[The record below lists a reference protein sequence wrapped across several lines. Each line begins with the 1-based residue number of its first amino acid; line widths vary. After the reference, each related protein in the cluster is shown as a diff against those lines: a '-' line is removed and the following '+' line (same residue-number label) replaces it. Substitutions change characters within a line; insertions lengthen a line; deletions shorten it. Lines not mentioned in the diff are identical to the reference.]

1 MRIDPGA
8 VMWSAPERE
17 RAGRPL
23 LILLH
28 GLGSHEG
35 DLFGLGPY
43 LPLGP
48 VLASVRAPN
57 PHQGGYAWYP
67 AGERT
72 AEHADASSI
81 ALLDW
86 IDTLSYTSVG
96 VLGFSQG
103 GAIATQLLRH
113 RPHFFRYAV
122 NLAGFVMPDENP
134 GDEELARVAPPVF
147 WGRGTHD
154 DVIPMFLI
162 EHTTQWLPGR
172 VDLSGRVYTGL
183 THSISEQELADV
195 DAFLRKRLEEAAAS

>member
-1 MRIDPGA
+1 MQIDPGA

-17 RAGRPL
+17 RGGRPL

-48 VLASVRAPN
+48 VLASVRAPI
-57 PHQGGYAWYP
+57 PHQGGFAWYP
-67 AGERT
+67 AGERSG
-72 AEHADASSI
+72 EHADASAV

-113 RPHFFRYAV
+113 RPRFFRYAV
-122 NLAGFVMPDENP
+122 NLAGFVMPDDNP

-147 WGRGTHD
+147 WGRGTID
-154 DVIPMFLI
+154 DVIPGSLV
-162 EHTTQWLPGR
+162 EYTQAWLPLHTTMTERIYEGLGHGVNGAQLQDVQEFIR
-172 VDLSGRVYTGL
+172 VVG
-183 THSISEQELADV
+183 
-195 DAFLRKRLEEAAAS
+195 

>member
-48 VLASVRAPN
+48 VLASVRAPI
-57 PHQGGYAWYP
+57 PHLGGFAWYP

-72 AEHADASSI
+72 GEHADASAV

-113 RPHFFRYAV
+113 RPRFFRYAV

-147 WGRGTHD
+147 WGRGTID
-154 DVIPMFLI
+154 DVIPGSLV
-162 EHTTQWLPGR
+162 EYTQTWLPLHTTMTERIYEGLGHGVNGAQLQDVQEFIR
-172 VDLSGRVYTGL
+172 VVG
-183 THSISEQELADV
+183 
-195 DAFLRKRLEEAAAS
+195 